1 MQDDSHARGHPARPK
16 SHFPSVECRAQSM
29 FCSKYPTILGPAAV
43 EKLLIKSK
51 RDTKLSHT
59 GQTDI
64 LFLNIGI

>member
-1 MQDDSHARGHPARPK
+1 
-16 SHFPSVECRAQSM
+16 M